1 MSTTLGQPNIST
13 ELSVPP
19 SEKYF
24 RPEVN
29 EEQLDTAVKEIWKKV
44 VNCDDC
50 KLDKSILK
58 AHIDELFFLGKLK
71 ELNETVMSGRE
82 ETNQLV
88 EEIIQYISEIQ
99 VKEDKN
105 NKNNKKN
112 YNIDEKLQKII
123 DKYIQRFTGDRFS
136 GELRRQ
142 FNKKLMIPTHS
153 HFMTSMTRA
162 TSNIFDSK
170 ETEPQIDDLKAIG
183 TLFFDLD
190 GLKMLNDMSLGGYNS
205 GDKAL
210 WVMARALTNQDLM
223 NWAGRQGIELVP
235 AHHHGDEFL
244 MGVVAEKDV
253 DLTDNNAE
261 FKGVNGKDV
270 KGISIMK
277 YIGEFVKNKIGE
289 FNEQEH
295 AWDDIKTNNDIA
307 PASIRDIIDFSDP
320 EQMKKFDRVK
330 NSWFAKDPSLKKVFN
345 KNFEYRLSCSYG
357 YSTLEDAVARNIED
371 KLKFTDDKISYEYII
386 YMLTGHGLVDTA
398 EKKLKID
405 KGYGRKKRRSSD
417 YTQDRLLEHLYRT
430 GRERREEY
438 TKQEDYLAK
447 EKELLEF
454 RDEVLELRNKLVENQ
469 HEEALT
475 LNEMI
480 NILQEKRMTNQ
491 NKLKAIKELIRGDNL
506 NHSVYSNPK
515 MSKIKFYKND
525 GIFKN

>member
-13 ELSVPP
+13 ELPVSL

-24 RPEVN
+24 RPEIN
-29 EEQLDTAVKEIWKKV
+29 ENQIGRAVKEIWKKV

-71 ELNETVMSGRE
+71 ELNETVVSGRE
-82 ETNQLV
+82 ETNKLV

-99 VKEDKN
+99 AREDR
-105 NKNNKKN
+105 NNKKDKKD
-112 YNIDEKLQKII
+112 YSTDEKLQKII

-170 ETEPQIDDLKAIG
+170 ETEPQINDLKAIG

-210 WVMARALTNQDLM
+210 WIMARALTNQDLM

-253 DLTDNNAE
+253 DLTDNNIE
-261 FKGVNGKDV
+261 FKGVNGEDV

-295 AWDDIKTNNDIA
+295 SWDDIKTNNDIA
-307 PASIRDIIDFSDP
+307 PISIRDIIDFSNQ
-320 EQMKKFDRVK
+320 EQMKKFDKVK
-330 NSWFAKDPSLKKVFN
+330 NSWFVKDPSLKKVFN

-371 KLKFTDDKISYEYII
+371 KLKFVDDKISYEYII

-417 YTQDRLLEHLYRT
+417 YSQDRLLEHLYRT

-438 TKQEDYLAK
+438 TNQEDYLAK
-447 EKELLEF
+447 ERELLEF
-454 RDEVLELRNKLVENQ
+454 RDEVLELRNELVENQ

-475 LNEMI
+475 LNEIFDIIKRNSI
-480 NILQEKRMTNQ
+480 NVNDRLEIIKRV
-491 NKLKAIKELIRGDNL
+491 IRGDN
-506 NHSVYSNPK
+506 
-515 MSKIKFYKND
+515 
-525 GIFKN
+525 